1 MSEAMSQAMSS
12 AMTADQ
18 AVFAPEPQAD
28 PRVQD
33 PRVQADPMSP
43 ARDAL
48 MPELRKGGVVAS
60 AFFIGLLGWAA
71 FIPLDAAATAD
82 GVVAVAGN
90 RQAVQHRDGGIVTKL
105 AVQEGQM
112 VRQGDLLLQISASEL
127 VAQERGLAGE
137 AISLWAQRARL
148 LAERAGAARLAPPS
162 EFANLG
168 PDDQLLAEE
177 AMTSQ
182 QMVFEARRSAR
193 ANERSVLEQRI
204 RQYDEQ
210 ISGITHQQVS
220 NELQKQLLGEELQGL
235 QKLVPSGYVALN
247 RVRAMEREIAS
258 LEGRD
263 GSLRADASRLNE
275 AIGEAR
281 LEIISID
288 RRTMEEI
295 AAELRDVQVRLDEIT
310 PKLEAVRQQIARATV
325 RAPATGQVVGL
336 KVFTEGGVV
345 IAGDT
350 LMEIVP
356 TDRRLVI
363 EAKAAPTDADDLAI
377 GMTTQIRFPALQ
389 EKDLPIIEGEI
400 SKVSADSFEDQRSGL
415 HYFEIEVM
423 VPPESLDK
431 LKQFRADGGIRAG
444 LPAQV
449 VVPLRKRTA
458 LAYLLEPLS
467 STFWKVG
474 REH

>member
-1 MSEAMSQAMSS
+1 MSDAF
-12 AMTADQ
+12 TADT
-18 AVFAPEPQAD
+18 ASIPQSGPKSD
-28 PRVQD
+28 L
-33 PRVQADPMSP
+33 MSP
-43 ARDAL
+43 ARDSVL
-48 MPELRKGGVVAS
+48 PELRKGGVIAGV
-60 AFFIGLLGWAA
+60 FFLGFMGWAA

-90 RQAVQHRDGGIVTKL
+90 RQAVQHRDGGIVTRL
-105 AVQEGQM
+105 NVQEGQM
-112 VRQGDLLLQISASEL
+112 VKEGDLLLQISASEL

-137 AISLWAQRARL
+137 AISLQAQRARL
-148 LAERAGAARLAPPS
+148 VAERAGAARLVAPP
-162 EFANLG
+162 EFTGLEG
-168 PDDQLLAEE
+168 EDKRLADE
-177 AMTSQ
+177 AMASQ
-182 QMVFEARRSAR
+182 QMVFDTRRSSR

-210 ISGITHQQVS
+210 ISGIAHQQVS
-220 NELQKQLLGEELQGL
+220 NELQKQLLSEELEGL

-247 RVRAMEREIAS
+247 RVRAMEREVAS

-263 GSLRADASRLNE
+263 GSLRSDASRLNE

-295 AAELRDVQVRLDEIT
+295 AAEMRDLQVRLDEVM
-310 PKLEAVRQQIARATV
+310 PKLNATRQQITRATV
-325 RAPATGQVVGL
+325 RAPATGQVVAL

-345 IAGDT
+345 LAGDT

-363 EAKAAPTDADDLAI
+363 EAKAAPTDADDLTI

-389 EKDLPIIEGEI
+389 EKDLPIIEGVI
-400 SKVSADSFEDQRSGL
+400 SKVSADSFEDQRTGG
-415 HYFEIEVM
+415 HYFEIEVQ
-423 VPPESLDK
+423 VPPESLEL
-431 LKQFRADGGIRAG
+431 LKTFRTDGGIRAG

-458 LAYLLEPLS
+458 LGYLLEPLS